1 VVVVVISPPSIF
13 TLRSL
18 RLLASPVKSDGCAT
32 SGFLCVHYDVLLGRS
47 PSWFIERSC
56 AVGGRY
62 PLRTHTTP
70 LSPKKTT
77 NHSRVNSRYAPC
89 HPATSPAIY

>member
-1 VVVVVISPPSIF
+1 MVVLVLVLVVVISPPSIF

-32 SGFLCVHYDVLLGRS
+32 SGFLLCVHYAFIIMCLGRS

-56 AVGGRY
+56 VDGGRNPRCVDGGMGWDGVVVHLFFY
-62 PLRTHTTP
+62 
-70 LSPKKTT
+70 S
-77 NHSRVNSRYAPC
+77 
-89 HPATSPAIY
+89 